1 MFVES
6 ISKLSKFYGTK
17 MKKNILFATFRPLIL
32 IIIYFI
38 FSAKAFSQ
46 DIKNH
51 IENSVYNLKQKLILN
66 EEQVNS
72 ITNILND
79 FFKDKV
85 EGEEVD
91 SLKIISDTN
100 NKIESLLD
108 RKQRIKFD
116 VIKSDWWNR
125 LLKKKSPE
133 PVTEEN

>member
-1 MFVES
+1 
-6 ISKLSKFYGTK
+6 